1 MQSNRIGYL
10 DSLRGLAA
18 LGVACVFHYTH
29 FSSTFQPDSMALE
42 QAPFWT
48 FAPLQLLYRYGLA
61 CVDLFF
67 VLSGIIFA
75 HKYVEIISAGQLSG
89 IRFFRLRFARLY
101 PLHLLSLLIVAVLVY
116 SYYRKFGSYPIF
128 GNNDLKHFVL
138 NLFFVQHG
146 IVDLAYSFNG
156 PAWSLSVEA
165 VMYLLFWLTCRQRAR
180 LVLWV
185 ALCLVGISAI
195 VLALPWPL
203 LNDSIGRG
211 LLGFFSGCL
220 LQQSTSRSVASRRE
234 ALKPFL
240 VSAAIVFCMAA
251 MRLSGFLVLPIYLYF
266 IGSFVCLLSLMFA
279 FPILQRLVDLAP
291 LRFLGDISLGVYLL
305 HIPIQI
311 AVLFFLR
318 INQMV
323 IPFEKPWFL
332 LLYTTIVIAVSKTVH
347 YAFELPAQK
356 MLRGRSATPASALR
370 QADS

>member
-1 MQSNRIGYL
+1 M
-10 DSLRGLAA
+10 
-18 LGVACVFHYTH
+18 
-29 FSSTFQPDSMALE
+29 PLE
-42 QAPFWT
+42 QAPFWS
-48 FAPLQLLYRYGLA
+48 FLPLQLLYRYGLA

-75 HKYVEIISAGQLSG
+75 HKYVGIISNGQLSG
-89 IRFFRLRFARLY
+89 VRFFRLRFARLY
-101 PLHLLSLLIVAVLVY
+101 PLHLVSLLIVAVLVY
-116 SYYRKFGSYPIF
+116 CYSRKFGSYPIY
-128 GNNDLKHFVL
+128 GDNDLKHFLL

-146 IVDLAYSFNG
+146 VVDLAYSFNG

-165 VMYLLFWLTCRQRAR
+165 VMYLLFWLTCRQSAR

-185 ALCLVGISAI
+185 ALCLIGISAI

-220 LQQSTSRSVASRRE
+220 LQQSAARSGASRRE

-240 VSAAIVFCMAA
+240 VSAAIVFCMVAI
-251 MRLSGFLVLPIYLYF
+251 RLAGLLVLPVYLYF

-279 FPILQRLVDLAP
+279 FPLLQRMIDLAP

-311 AVLFFLR
+311 GILFFLR
-318 INQMV
+318 INQAA

-332 LLYTTIVIAVSKTVH
+332 MLYMTIVIAVSTAVH

-356 MLRGRSATPASALR
+356 ILRGRSAVPVRATG
-370 QADS
+370 QATR